1 MSEANIIARDLPP
14 PYQIESSLPTRYP
27 RGWFCIGAGYEF
39 SGEPTM
45 LKYFGTSLV
54 AYRGEETN
62 KLYVLDGYCPHMGAN
77 LADGC
82 VKGDSVICPFH
93 EWSWGSDGICD
104 DIPYASAIP
113 PRARIKSWPTMEI
126 NQLVYVWNDPDGG
139 PPIPEQAIP
148 EDPTVQED
156 GWTPWVI
163 RRVPI
168 PNNAR
173 ELIDNMADKAHFGP
187 VHGLPAVDKFINICE
202 GHTFTQIQETNT
214 EFMGKAEST
223 ATYYGPGYMIHH
235 QKMNGGTI
243 MEEHNFMSLVMN
255 VPTSM
260 DSFEFLAGF
269 KERIPEGMEDD
280 REAQIAYV
288 EERMAEAED
297 RGVFAD
303 MRIWQNKTPI
313 NNPILCDGDGPVTR
327 LRQWYEQFLVPTD
340 QVPVSLKQR
349 KVYDKSEPRLEWP
362 ANLAAYQEM
371 ADEMKSLND

>member
-1 MSEANIIARDLPP
+1 MSDANIIAKDLPP
-14 PYQIESSLPTRYP
+14 AYQIESSLPTRYP

-45 LKYFGTSLV
+45 LNYFGTSLV
-54 AYRGEETN
+54 AYRGEES
-62 KLYVLDGYCPHMGAN
+62 KELHVLDAFCPHMGAN

-93 EWSWGSDGICD
+93 EWSWGSDGMCN
-104 DIPYASAIP
+104 DIPYANSIP
-113 PRARIKSWPTMEI
+113 PRARIKSWPTMEV
-126 NQLVYVWNDPDGG
+126 NELVYIWNDPDGG

-163 RRVPI
+163 RRAPI

-202 GHTFTQIQETNT
+202 GHTYTQIQETNT
-214 EFMGKAEST
+214 EYMGKAQST

-235 QKMNGGTI
+235 QKMSGGSV
-243 MEEHNFMSLVMN
+243 MEQHNFMSLVMN

-260 DSFEFLAGF
+260 NSFEFLAGF
-269 KERIPEGMEDD
+269 KERIPEGMEGD
-280 REAQIAYV
+280 REAQIAFV
-288 EERMAEAED
+288 KEKMAEGED

-327 LRQWYEQFLVPTD
+327 LRQWYEQFLVPAD
-340 QVPVSLKQR
+340 QVPDSLKQR

>member
-1 MSEANIIARDLPP
+1 MSKVNIIARDLPP
-14 PYQIESSLPTRYP
+14 PYEIESTLPTRYP
-27 RGWFCIGAGYEF
+27 RGWFCIGADYEF
-39 SGEPTM
+39 SGDPKM
-45 LKYFGTSLV
+45 LNYFGTSLV
-54 AYRGEETN
+54 AYRGEDTK
-62 KLYVLDGYCPHMGAN
+62 KLHVLDGFCPHMGAN

-93 EWSWGSDGICD
+93 EWSWGSDGFCN
-104 DIPYASAIP
+104 DIPYAKSIP

-126 NQLVYVWNDPDGG
+126 NQLVYIWHDPDGG
-139 PPIPEQAIP
+139 APIPEQAIP

-168 PNNAR
+168 ANNAR

-214 EFMGKAEST
+214 EYMGKAEST

-235 QKMNGGTI
+235 QKMSGGTV
-243 MEEHNFMSLVMN
+243 MEPHNFMSLVMN

-260 DSFEFLAGF
+260 NSFEFLAGF
-269 KERIPEGMEDD
+269 KERIPKGMEDD
-280 REAQIAYV
+280 IDAQIEYV
-288 EERMAEAED
+288 KEVMVMSEEK
-297 RGVFAD
+297 GVFAD
-303 MRIWQNKTPI
+303 MHIWENKTAI

-327 LRQWYEQFLVPTD
+327 LRQWYEQFLVPID
-340 QVPVSLKQR
+340 EVPASLKQR

-362 ANLAAYQEM
+362 ANLAAYKEM
-371 ADEMKSLND
+371 ADELKSSEQ

>member
-1 MSEANIIARDLPP
+1 MSDANIIAKDLPRA
-14 PYQIESSLPTRYP
+14 YQIESSLPTRYP

-45 LKYFGTSLV
+45 LNYFGTSLV
-54 AYRGEETN
+54 AYRGEES
-62 KLYVLDGYCPHMGAN
+62 KELHVLDAFCPHMGAN

-93 EWSWGSDGICD
+93 EWSWGSDGMCN
-104 DIPYASAIP
+104 DIPYANSIP
-113 PRARIKSWPTMEI
+113 PRARIKSWPTMEV
-126 NQLVYVWNDPDGG
+126 NELVYIWNDPDGG

-202 GHTFTQIQETNT
+202 GHTYTQIQETNT
-214 EFMGKAEST
+214 EYMGKAQST

-235 QKMNGGTI
+235 QKMSGGSV

-260 DSFEFLAGF
+260 NSFEFLAGF
-269 KERIPEGMEDD
+269 KERIPEGMEGD
-280 REAQIAYV
+280 REAQIAFV
-288 EERMAEAED
+288 KEKMAEGED

-327 LRQWYEQFLVPTD
+327 LRQWYEQFLVPAD
-340 QVPVSLKQR
+340 QVPDSLKQR